1 MFISIIFNLE
11 FIILKYL
18 FPNFYF
24 ILLKISYLVL
34 IILFKQIQ
42 IIFIKCYNFLVNL
55 KNRFFKYFFL

>member
-42 IIFIKCYNFLVNL
+42 IIFIRCYNFLINF

>member
-1 MFISIIFNLE
+1 MFISIIFNLK

-34 IILFKQIQ
+34 IIHFKLIQ
-42 IIFIKCYNFLVNL
+42 IIFIKCYKFLINF
-55 KNRFFKYFFL
+55 KNRFFKYFF